1 MPEIQ
6 TCLIS
11 WEDKLTE
18 EEGHMRTA
26 KLISLG
32 LSLVESIKYVL
43 TMVDT
48 YKALLL
54 AYTCKV
60 NTSVLILE
68 QLLKQL

>member
-1 MPEIQ
+1 
-6 TCLIS
+6 
-11 WEDKLTE
+11 
-18 EEGHMRTA
+18 MRTA